1 MEDFRPEMS
10 ISDKVYLTSC
20 ALLFISLLYITSK

>member
-1 MEDFRPEMS
+1 MEDFHIEMS
-10 ISDKVYLTSC
+10 NSDKIYLTSC